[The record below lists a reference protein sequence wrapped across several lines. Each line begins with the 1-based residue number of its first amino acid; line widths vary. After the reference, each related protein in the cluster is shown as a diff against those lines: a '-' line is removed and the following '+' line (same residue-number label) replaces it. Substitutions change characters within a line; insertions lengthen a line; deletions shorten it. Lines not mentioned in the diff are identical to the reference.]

1 MKNDKQTVL
10 KLKSY
15 FLLLDGALW
24 KVKNN
29 HKVIS
34 FIAMVLSDS
43 LKICFEFC
51 AIFVPFSFML
61 IYATINLK
69 QMKYYQCVNERK
81 ACYISVN
88 LIIKQLAN
96 AIFFQVTLSNQSVK
110 SGGS

>member
-24 KVKNN
+24 KVKVKNN

-34 FIAMVLSDS
+34 FIAMVLSNS
-43 LKICFEFC
+43 LKISFEFC

-61 IYATINLK
+61 IYATINLN
-69 QMKYYQCVNERK
+69 QMEYYQCVNEWK

-96 AIFFQVTLSNQSVK
+96 IIFF
-110 SGGS
+110 

>member
-10 KLKSY
+10 KLY

-34 FIAMVLSDS
+34 FIAMVLSNS

-69 QMKYYQCVNERK
+69 QMKYYQCVNEWK